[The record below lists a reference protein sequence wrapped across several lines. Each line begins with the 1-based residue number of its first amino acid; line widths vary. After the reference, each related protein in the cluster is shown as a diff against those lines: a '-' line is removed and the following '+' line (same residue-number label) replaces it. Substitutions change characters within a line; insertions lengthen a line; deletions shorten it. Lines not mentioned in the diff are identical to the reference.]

1 MSLNKTLDRLF
12 DEIRREARRNPGFAD
27 RLDAVLRAHDSKR
40 DVDEALIEEV
50 SAPVSS
56 PASGG
61 SGSRDLSAVALA
73 KAEARDEG
81 GSATPLSQPASRPAS
96 SPARGGAKRAAAA
109 SPATPPQTSPSFNPV
124 GFFQREGAD
133 ALAAT
138 LETHDR
144 AALIALIAEHN
155 LDPGEETTDLDR
167 DALAAHVLAQAKR
180 RAERDSKLFDY

>member
-12 DEIRREARRNPGFAD
+12 DEIRREARRNAGFAD

-50 SAPVSS
+50 QAPNSS

-61 SGSRDLSAVALA
+61 SPERS
-73 KAEARDEG
+73 EG
-81 GSATPLSQPASRPAS
+81 KGVSPPEPSGPLTHPAPRPA
-96 SPARGGAKRAAAA
+96 GKGAKRAATPTA
-109 SPATPPQTSPSFNPV
+109 PAPSLTSPSFNPV

>member
-1 MSLNKTLDRLF
+1 MSLNKTLGRLF

-50 SAPVSS
+50 QVEQAQPQNSS

-61 SGSRDLSAVALA
+61 SPEQSEGKGVRPPEHSAPLTQ
-73 KAEARDEG
+73 
-81 GSATPLSQPASRPAS
+81 SAPRPA
-96 SPARGGAKRAAAA
+96 GKGAKRAATPTPSLL
-109 SPATPPQTSPSFNPV
+109 SPNFNPV

-133 ALAAT
+133 ALAAS
-138 LETHDR
+138 LEAHDH
-144 AALIALIAEHN
+144 AALTALIAEHN
-155 LDPGEETTDLDR
+155 LDPGGETTDLDR